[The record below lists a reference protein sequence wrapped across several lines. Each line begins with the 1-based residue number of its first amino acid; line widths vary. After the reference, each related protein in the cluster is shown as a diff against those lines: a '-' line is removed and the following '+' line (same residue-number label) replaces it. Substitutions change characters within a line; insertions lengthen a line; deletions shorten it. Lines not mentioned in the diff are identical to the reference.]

1 MATKDNKNSARQ
13 VRKAPAPKRK
23 KRPVKHTD
31 SDYMSVPAKPLSAKK
46 LILSLG
52 IVAAIVAAIMLTLS
66 MFFKTDKEKI
76 TVSGMDK
83 YSYEQIVEAAG
94 IRGGENLLTLNK
106 AKISGRI
113 ITKLPYI
120 KSVRIGIKLPD
131 TVNIEVVELDVTY
144 AVEGQESE
152 WWLIGSDGKVVEKVS
167 ASAAKSY
174 TMIYGVQIENPQIG
188 YPAVA
193 VEPEAATDAQGQTV
207 PVTIRGSERL
217 NTAIT
222 IAQYLEDS
230 GVVGQAKSLDVS
242 NMGNIE
248 LWYEDRFQVKL
259 GDTTNLLF
267 KIKSMKQAIDQQQD
281 YQTGIMDVSF
291 TTWPDR
297 VNLSRFP
304 Q

>member
-1 MATKDNKNSARQ
+1 MATNDNKKNTGHA
-13 VRKAPAPKRK
+13 RKAPVPHRK
-23 KRPVKHTD
+23 KRTVKQD
-31 SDYMSVPAKPLSAKK
+31 SDFVSIPAKPLNAKK
-46 LILSLG
+46 VILSLG
-52 IVAAIVAAIMLTLS
+52 IVAACVAAVMLTLS
-66 MFFKTDKEKI
+66 MFFEVNKEKI
-76 TVSGMDK
+76 TISGMDK

-131 TVNIEVVELDVTY
+131 TVNIEVVEMNVAY
-144 AVEGQESE
+144 AIEGQGDS
-152 WWLIGSDGKVVEKVS
+152 WWLMDSTGKVVEKVS

-174 TMIYGVQIENPQIG
+174 TMIYGVQIEEPQIG

-193 VEPEAATDAQGQTV
+193 VEPQIATDASGQTV

-217 NTAIT
+217 DTVVT
-222 IAQYLEDS
+222 ILQHLENN